1 MGKVISFRGSWDH
14 EEVEK
19 DGSNIRELKV
29 RDLKKED
36 GNENFE
42 AEDISVKC
50 MPLKMRIKRRIMV
63 DQMGLENKFE
73 KQKLPL
79 SPLGTTNSIS
89 SNNSSSHSNINVRV
103 CTDCHT
109 TKTPLWRSGPTGPK
123 VHLVS

>member
-1 MGKVISFRGSWDH
+1 MGKFIPCKGSWDH
-14 EEVEK
+14 EEVEN
-19 DGSNIRELKV
+19 DGSIRDLKV
-29 RDLKKED
+29 KDLKKED
-36 GNENFE
+36 GNGNFE
-42 AEDISVKC
+42 AEDISMKC
-50 MPLKMRIKRRIMV
+50 MPLKMRIKLRMMV
-63 DQMGLENKFE
+63 DQTCSENKVE

-89 SNNSSSHSNINVRV
+89 SNNSSNHSNITVRV